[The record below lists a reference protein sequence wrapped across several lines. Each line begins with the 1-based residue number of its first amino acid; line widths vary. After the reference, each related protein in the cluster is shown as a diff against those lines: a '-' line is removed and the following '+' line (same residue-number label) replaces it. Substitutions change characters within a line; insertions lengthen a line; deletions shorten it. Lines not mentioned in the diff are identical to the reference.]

1 MTRVLSRKDK
11 GSLSLRTATA
21 VRIEMARQDL
31 SPGELADR
39 LGVELRVLQRR
50 LKGRSPWTLE
60 WLDAVAKAL
69 GVSPRAF
76 VSDDAT
82 ADAA

>member
-1 MTRVLSRKDK
+1 MTRALSCKDK
-11 GSLSLRTATA
+11 DSLSLRTATA
-21 VRIEMARQDL
+21 VRVEMARQDL
-31 SPGELADR
+31 SAAQLAAS
-39 LGVELRVLQRR
+39 LGVEPRVLQRR

-60 WLDAVAKAL
+60 WLDAVARAL
-69 GVSPRAF
+69 GVPPQKF